1 MTANLVLQ
9 FPQEQKNIRQ
19 RYPSIACYY
28 EGNEFT
34 VSNDFQEVLSA
45 RYYWH
50 NVPNKRLADMAHRLT
65 AEGTLFKIYP
75 KEITRLSAPDF
86 DS

>member
-1 MTANLVLQ
+1 MTANLVVQ
-9 FPQEQKNIRQ
+9 FPQEQQGILQK
-19 RYPSIACYY
+19 YSSIARHY

-50 NVPNKRLADMAHRLT
+50 DVPNKRLADMAHRLT
-65 AEGTLFKIYP
+65 ADGTLFKIYA
-75 KEITRLSAPDF
+75 KDITRLSAPDF

>member
-1 MTANLVLQ
+1 MTANLLVQ
-9 FPQEQKNIRQ
+9 FPQEQKNMLQ
-19 RYPSIACYY
+19 RYPSIARYY

-50 NVPNKRLADMAHRLT
+50 DVPNKTLADMAHRLA

-75 KEITRLSAPDF
+75 KEITRLSAPNF